1 MTGIIETFNLTKHYP
16 KIKGYKDLALHPFR
30 KQHTVALED
39 VNLKIEQGSFFG
51 LLGPNGAG
59 KTTLI
64 KILSTLVLPTAGKA
78 CVNGFDVVHQN
89 RQVRKSIGLV
99 VNDERSFYW
108 RLTARQNLAFFAT
121 LNNLSSPEKERRI
134 DEVLHITELDNDP
147 NMRFSDFST
156 GMKQRLAI
164 ARGLLSDP
172 TIIFLDE
179 PTRSLDPLSARHLR
193 KFIKEEIVCKH
204 NRTALL
210 ATHNLYEAEDFCTH
224 VAIINNGII
233 KTCGPINTIKARIK
247 SDRSYI
253 LRLSRDSRFT
263 ELGTLTS
270 ADRILPIPDEPLV
283 FYIESTNIAH
293 VIRDIISHEGAVEEC
308 TLQTISLDD
317 VFTRVIED
325 TQDR

>member
-1 MTGIIETFNLTKHYP
+1 MKAVIETFNLTKHYP

-30 KQHTVALED
+30 KQYTVALKN
-39 VNLKIEQGSFFG
+39 VNLRIEEGCFFG

-64 KILSTLVLPTAGKA
+64 KILSTLVLPTEGKA
-78 CVNGFDVVHQN
+78 FVNGYDVVQQHRHV
-89 RQVRKSIGLV
+89 RQSIGLV

-108 RLTARQNLAFFAT
+108 RLTARQNLDFFAT
-121 LNNLSSPEKERRI
+121 LNNLSSPEKEGRI
-134 DEVLHITELDNDP
+134 DEVLHITELYKDANR
-147 NMRFSDFST
+147 RFSDFST

-172 TIIFLDE
+172 AIIFLDE

-224 VAIINNGII
+224 IAIINNGAI
-233 KTCGPINTIKARIK
+233 KACGPIDDIKAQIK
-247 SDRSYI
+247 SGRSYI
-253 LRLSRDSRFT
+253 LRLSPDSRFT
-263 ELGTLTS
+263 ELGLLTS
-270 ADRILPIPDEPLV
+270 ADSILPVPEDTRT
-283 FYIESTNIAH
+283 FYVESANIAL
-293 VIRDIISHEGAVEEC
+293 VISDIINRGGSVEEC
-308 TLQTISLDD
+308 TLKTISLDD

-325 TQDR
+325 TQER

>member
-1 MTGIIETFNLTKHYP
+1 MTAVIETVNLTKNYP
-16 KIKGYKDLALHPFR
+16 KIKGYRDLALHPFK
-30 KQHTVALED
+30 KQYTTALNG
-39 VNLKIEQGSFFG
+39 VTLRIEKGCFFG

-78 CVNGFDVVHQN
+78 CVNGFDVVQQH
-89 RQVRKSIGLV
+89 RQVRQSIGLV

-108 RLTARQNLAFFAT
+108 RLTARQNLSFFAT
-121 LNNLSSPEKERRI
+121 LNNLSSSAKERRI
-134 DEVLHITELDNDP
+134 EEVLHITELDRDANR
-147 NMRFSDFST
+147 RFSDFST

-172 TIIFLDE
+172 SIIFLDE

-224 VAIINNGII
+224 IAIINNG
-233 KTCGPINTIKARIK
+233 TIKACGPLDTIKAQIK
-247 SDRSYI
+247 SERSYI
-253 LRLSRDSRFT
+253 VRLSKYSRFT
-263 ELGTLTS
+263 DVCSLRS
-270 ADRILPIPDEPLV
+270 AARILPVAGETLTFCV
-283 FYIESTNIAH
+283 ESTDIAL
-293 VIRDIISHEGAVEEC
+293 VIREIISRGGAVEEC

-317 VFTRVIED
+317 VFSRVIED
-325 TQDR
+325 TTDQ

>member
-1 MTGIIETFNLTKHYP
+1 MTAVIETVNLTKHYP
-16 KIKGYKDLALHPFR
+16 KIKGYKDLVLHPFK
-30 KQHTVALED
+30 KQYTTALD
-39 VNLKIEQGSFFG
+39 GVNLSIENGCFFG

-64 KILSTLVLPTAGKA
+64 KILSTLVLPTAGNA
-78 CVNGFDVVHQN
+78 SVNGFDVVQQH
-89 RQVRKSIGLV
+89 RQVRQSIGLV

-108 RLTARQNLAFFAT
+108 RLTARQNLSFFAT
-121 LNNLSSPEKERRI
+121 LNNLSSPVRERRI
-134 DEVLHITELDNDP
+134 EEVLQITELDRDANR
-147 NMRFSDFST
+147 RFSDYST

-193 KFIKEEIVCKH
+193 KFIKEDIVCKH

-224 VAIINNGII
+224 IAIINNGTI
-233 KTCGPINTIKARIK
+233 KACGPIDTIKAQIK

-253 LRLSRDSRFT
+253 LRLGKKSRFT
-263 ELGTLTS
+263 DLCSLNS
-270 ADRILPIPDEPLV
+270 AVRILPVSDEALT
-283 FYIESTNIAH
+283 FYIESTDIAR
-293 VIRDIISHEGAVEEC
+293 VIGDIISRGGAVEEC
-308 TLQTISLDD
+308 TLKTISLDD
-317 VFTRVIED
+317 VFSRVIED
-325 TQDR
+325 TTDQ